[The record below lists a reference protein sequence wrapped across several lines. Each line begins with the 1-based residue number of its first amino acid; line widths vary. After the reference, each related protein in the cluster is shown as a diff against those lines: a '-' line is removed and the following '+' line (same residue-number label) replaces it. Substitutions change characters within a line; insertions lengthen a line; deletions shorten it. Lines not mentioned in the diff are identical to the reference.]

1 MAYKCKTCGYRFKSD
16 DSDLCPEC
24 FTARDDIGCKTF
36 EQHSHGKFTT
46 ASVEDDDFITEQL
59 KSEKASAKNF
69 SKENN
74 YSQAATNP
82 RSASSNNVY
91 KKTTVNTGYSSPYN
105 NANPNAY
112 SPQSSRTYSS
122 GSYNYR
128 TYGNRVTVKTIKPN
142 KIGCIV
148 TIVIIL
154 LFFLP
159 ILVTIFCEYMSEVFS
174 DDNEVYS
181 EESVYDYTEHDDF
194 NYLYENEYFISD
206 PEYFSTDGK
215 FFTLMQHSEDEFV
228 DYDNIKEDIDV
239 YDSDLYDSEW
249 IYKYFEFSVEELNG
263 EDVTDQYDISD
274 ITVDGID
281 GNYKTVYSYTQNNED
296 DSFTKNPYKFVY
308 NEYVELYYVNVVFV
322 SKMDKTYKTAG
333 FYFEKDT
340 L

>member
-333 FYFEKDT
+333 FYFDKDT

>member
-181 EESVYDYTEHDDF
+181 EESVYDYTEHDEF

-333 FYFEKDT
+333 FYFDKDT

>member
-24 FTARDDIGCKTF
+24 FTARDDIGCETF

-46 ASVEDDDFITEQL
+46 ASVEADDFITEQL

-91 KKTTVNTGYSSPYN
+91 RRTTVNTGYSSPYN

-112 SPQSSRTYSS
+112 SPQSVRTYSS

-148 TIVIIL
+148 TIFIIL
-154 LFFLP
+154 SFFIP
-159 ILVTIFCEYMSEVFS
+159 ILFAFFSEYMVDVFS

-181 EESVYDYTEHDDF
+181 EESVYDYDYYYE
-194 NYLYENEYFISD
+194 YENFDYYVSD
-206 PEYFSTDGK
+206 PEYSSANGKIFSLT
-215 FFTLMQHSEDEFV
+215 QNSEDEFV
-228 DYDNIKEDIDV
+228 DYDNIKEDIEV
-239 YDSDLYDSEW
+239 IDSDLCDSEW
-249 IYKYFEFSVEELNG
+249 IYKYFEFSIKDLNG
-263 EDVTDQYDISD
+263 EDITDQYDISD
-274 ITVDGID
+274 IIVDGID
-281 GNYKTVYSYTQNNED
+281 GNYKTVYSCTQNKED
-296 DSFTKNPYKFVY
+296 DSFTKNPYKLVY
-308 NEYVELYYVNVVFV
+308 NEYVELYYVNIVFV
-322 SKMDKTYKTAG
+322 SKTDETYETVG

-340 L
+340 F